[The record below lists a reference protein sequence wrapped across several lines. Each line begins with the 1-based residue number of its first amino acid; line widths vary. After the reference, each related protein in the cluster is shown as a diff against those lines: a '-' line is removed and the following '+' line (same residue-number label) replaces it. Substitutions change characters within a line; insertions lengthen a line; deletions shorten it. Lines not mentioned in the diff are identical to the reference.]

1 MGSMSNT
8 EAVLL
13 ELRGVQRAYGEG
25 DARVLALNG
34 VDLRIDRGEFV
45 AITGPSGSGKSTAVS
60 ILGCLEAP
68 SAGEYLIEGQP
79 VTALP
84 KDVLPALRNAL
95 FGFVFQN
102 YNLLTRTSAT
112 DNVSLPLVY
121 GDVPAVERVAR
132 ARAALAEVG
141 LAGREEARPNQL
153 SGGQQQR
160 VAIARAIVNRP
171 QILIADEPTGNLDTR
186 TGTEIMQLLKR
197 LNAEAGIT
205 IILVTHDASCA
216 AWAKRQVTVRDGRIE
231 ADVRREGGAA

>member
-1 MGSMSNT
+1 MDSMSNT
-8 EAVLL
+8 EAALL

-141 LAGREEARPNQL
+141 LTGREEARPNQL

-197 LNAEAGIT
+197 LNEEAGIT
-205 IILVTHDASCA
+205 IIMVTHDASCA
-216 AWAKRQVTVRDGRIE
+216 AWAKRQVTMRDGRIE